1 MKNTIESSIHWRE
14 MNQEEMLVI
23 TGGNWWSDFKLGFSE
38 GFNWAWGVIK
48 DTETYPISSSS
59 FSPTNTMRGG
69 LNGLVGFRSELSKM
83 PSTCRVSP
91 FLS

>member
-14 MNQEEMLVI
+14 EMLDI

-48 DTETYPISSSS
+48 DTV
-59 FSPTNTMRGG
+59 TNT
-69 LNGLVGFRSELSKM
+69 RS
-83 PSTCRVSP
+83 TQVT
-91 FLS
+91 F